1 MNTRTTIQSAISI
14 VFVLAVAVGG
24 FFYPYVGFAVAVVM
38 VVAVAMT
45 LVKPKS
51 FCAYACPRGK
61 ALGLGLRPFSRGK
74 PLPPGFIT
82 PGLKR
87 ALCGFMI
94 FCVIGNTARLANTPA
109 ALGTFFWGLC
119 VLSLAAGVVVGILYR
134 PRAWC
139 AVCPMGT
146 LQETIGAVRPSNKT
160 AT

>member
-1 MNTRTTIQSAISI
+1 MQSILSI
-14 VFVLAVAVGG
+14 AFVLAVAVGG
-24 FFYPYVGFAVAVVM
+24 LFHPYIGFAVAVVM

-45 LVKPKS
+45 IVKPKS

-61 ALGLGLRPFSRGK
+61 ALGLGLKPFSRGR
-74 PLPPGFIT
+74 PLPPGSIT

-87 ALCGFMI
+87 AACGFMM
-94 FCVIGNTARLANTPA
+94 FCVIGNIARLAKAPA

-146 LQETIGAVRPSNKT
+146 LQETIGELARKRG
-160 AT
+160 